1 MNELW
6 TIINFIKRV
15 KKYEKK
21 SKFRFSEIMGAIPD
35 YVVELGIENLIDYF
49 ENNKL

>member
-1 MNELW
+1 M
-6 TIINFIKRV
+6 V
-15 KKYEKK
+15 
-21 SKFRFSEIMGAIPD
+21 AIPD